1 MQAVPN
7 SAGTRAPA
15 QAVPPNACDAHI
27 HIYDAGLAALF
38 IPDRAAASLPVAHA
52 TADHY
57 RLLQQRLGTR
67 RTVVVNPR
75 SYGDDNRVTLD
86 AIRQL
91 GSGRTRGIAVVRA
104 DVAAAQLQILHAGGI
119 RGIRFSLY
127 TGEHPAIRFDMVEPL
142 AQRVHALGW
151 HVQLHWTAD
160 QIVQHEAMLLR
171 LPCPMVFD
179 HLARLPVSP
188 TAPQGSAHPA
198 FAIVRRLLDSGRAW
212 VKLSGAYLDSRAGA
226 GGGYAD
232 VEPIVRAWVDA
243 APERLVWG
251 SDWPHPTERDKPD
264 DAMLLDLFMR
274 WAGNDASRQRI
285 LVDNPARLYGFVD
298 A

>member
-7 SAGTRAPA
+7 SAGTGAPA

-38 IPDRAAASLPVAHA
+38 IPDCAAASLPVAHA

-142 AQRVHALGW
+142 AQRVQAPGW
-151 HVQLHWTAD
+151 HVPLHWTAD
-160 QIVQHEAMLLR
+160 QIVQHEVMLLR

-179 HLARLPVSP
+179 HLARLPLSP
-188 TAPQGSAHPA
+188 KAPQGSAHPA

-274 WAGNDASRQRI
+274 WAGNDATRQRI
-285 LVDNPARLYGFVD
+285 LVDNPARLYGF
-298 A
+298 AGA